1 MEVLPV
7 FSIITLGSSDVKY
20 KTTNTI
26 TVPAVL
32 RISIHYT
39 SMALLYHLLHY
50 NTRCIARRF
59 STYPTL
65 NMLHRKKIKGW
76 KDIPSSLKSILY
88 HLSYLD
94 KNKQ

>member
-1 MEVLPV
+1 MRKVQPLFIKEGNEGFL
-7 FSIITLGSSDVKY
+7 FTFMITLGSSDVKY

-65 NMLHRKKIKGW
+65 NMLHRKKK
-76 KDIPSSLKSILY
+76 
-88 HLSYLD
+88 
-94 KNKQ
+94 